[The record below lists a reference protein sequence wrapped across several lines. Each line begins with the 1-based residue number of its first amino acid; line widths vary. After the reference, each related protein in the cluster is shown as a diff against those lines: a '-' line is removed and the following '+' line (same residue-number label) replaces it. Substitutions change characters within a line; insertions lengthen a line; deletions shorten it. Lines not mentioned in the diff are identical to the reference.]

1 MGPWVH
7 RASSI
12 TNAGEVDFGAA
23 SVLDLEQLELK
34 WFDRWLKGTDNCAD
48 NEAPLKL
55 FVMGV
60 NQWRYESEWPL
71 ARTELTQYYLHS
83 YGSANSLLGDGSLS
97 VVRPR
102 DEQPDKYTYNPE
114 NATPTRGGCNCCN
127 PEIVDWGAF
136 DQRPVEYRNDVLVYT
151 SEELER
157 NVEVTGPVVATIF
170 AITDAKDTDFTA
182 KLVDVHPNGYAVN
195 LCDGI
200 IRARYRESTKTQQ
213 LLTPGEVY
221 EYKIDLWPTSN
232 VFKKGHRIRLD
243 IASSNFPRF
252 DRNPNTGNKFGED
265 AETQVANQVILH
277 DKAHPSHVLLPIIP
291 ALKSLDIFR

>member
-1 MGPWVH
+1 M
-7 RASSI
+7 
-12 TNAGEVDFGAA
+12 
-23 SVLDLEQLELK
+23 LDLEQLELK
-34 WFDRWLKGTDNCAD
+34 WFDRWLKGINNGAD

-60 NQWRYESEWPL
+60 NQWRDESEWPL
-71 ARTELTQYYLHS
+71 ARTKLTPYYLHS
-83 YGSANSLLGDGSLS
+83 DGAANSLVGDGLLSL
-97 VVRPR
+97 VRPG
-102 DEQPDKYTYNPE
+102 DEGPDKYTYNPE
-114 NATPTRGGCNCCN
+114 NPTPTRGGCNCCN

-151 SEELER
+151 SNELER

-170 AITDAKDTDFTA
+170 AVTDAKDTDFTA

-200 IRARYRESTKTQQ
+200 IRARYRESTLTQQ

-277 DKAHPSHVLLPIIP
+277 DEAHPSHILLPIIP
-291 ALKSLDIFR
+291 AS